1 MKISYCVLVLVTI
14 GFSILDVITG
24 YIGAMVK
31 KNVSSSKMR
40 KGLLKKAVQV
50 VVIFASAL
58 LQWGQGYVDIGLQIP
73 VLTVTCVFLIW
84 MEFTS
89 ILENANKITGGKL
102 DALVNKIRPKEKDDD
117 DDQS

>member
-1 MKISYCVLVLVTI
+1 MLRYGILALVTI
-14 GFSILDVITG
+14 GFSALDVLTG

-50 VVIFASAL
+50 VVMAGAAL
-58 LQWGQGYVDIGLQIP
+58 LQYGQTLVDLGISIP
-73 VLTVTCVFLIW
+73 VFPVVCVFLIW

-89 ILENANKITGGKL
+89 VLENADKITGGKL
-102 DALVNKIRPKEKDDD
+102 KGLLDKIRPNKEDKDE
-117 DDQS
+117 